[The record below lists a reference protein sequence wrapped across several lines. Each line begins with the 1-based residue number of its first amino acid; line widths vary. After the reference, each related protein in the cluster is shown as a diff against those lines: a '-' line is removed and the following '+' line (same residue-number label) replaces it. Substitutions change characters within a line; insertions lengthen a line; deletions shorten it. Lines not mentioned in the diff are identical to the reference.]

1 MKIGEKIGEKN
12 PRIVELFE
20 IEFGNDFIHRQ
31 LILIRI
37 KLARI
42 LL

>member
-20 IEFGNDFIHRQ
+20 IEFGNDFIGN
-31 LILIRI
+31 
-37 KLARI
+37 
-42 LL
+42 